1 MKKIFYVLLG
11 ICLLSCSS
19 SNDEVVED
27 TRDLQPDKAYEF
39 YINAPY
45 SSSTSVNNTHYQF
58 TYENGN
64 LKTVFRLTPLSWPIV
79 SLLYQDNQIKVF
91 NGDIS
96 SNAYALHIIEN
107 NRPIKSE
114 YYNFSSELFKTKL
127 YTYAENMIAIHEK
140 EGNRDAYITYY
151 FNSANNLFKQEILE
165 QKNGLNLGIK
175 TIIYSD
181 YDKSKNPFKK
191 LRLINDICFVKS
203 LSANNF
209 RKIES
214 SYYDLAS
221 GATTQTEVYNC
232 IYKYDSNGQVLLYH
246 PL

>member
-11 ICLLSCSS
+11 ICMLSCSS
-19 SNDEVVED
+19 NDEAVED
-27 TRDLQPDKAYEF
+27 TRDLQPDKAYGF
-39 YINAPY
+39 YIDAPY
-45 SSSTSVNNTHYQF
+45 SSSTPVNNTHYQF
-58 TYENGN
+58 TYENDN
-64 LKTVFRLTPLSWPIV
+64 LKTVFRSAQPPWLIF

-91 NGDIS
+91 SGNIS
-96 SNAYALHIIEN
+96 SNAYVLHKIEN
-107 NRPIKSE
+107 NRTIKSE

-127 YTYAENMIAIHEK
+127 YYYAENMISTHEK
-140 EGNRDAYITYY
+140 EGNRDVYITYY

-181 YDKSKNPFKK
+181 YDKAKNPFKK

-221 GATTQTEVYNC
+221 GSTTQTEVYNC
-232 IYKYDSNGQVLLYH
+232 DYKYDSNGQVLLYH